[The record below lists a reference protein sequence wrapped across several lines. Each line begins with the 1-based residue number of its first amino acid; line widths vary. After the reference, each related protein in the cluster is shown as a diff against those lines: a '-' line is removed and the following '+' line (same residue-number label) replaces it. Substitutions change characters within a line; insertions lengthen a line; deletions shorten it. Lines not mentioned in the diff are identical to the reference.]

1 MHRPHRSILLALR
14 ALLARA
20 GSLAALTATTAIATI
35 ATIAAGALAPAQ
47 SVHAAEIY
55 RYKDPYGVWRAMKVP
70 TGLAKHYKRAQAR
83 TVFRGNGIK
92 VCLECA
98 PQQGDGARLAAQV
111 PLGSALRWADV
122 PPPAAHDV
130 LIARAAQD
138 SGVDRALLTAV
149 IAIESGFRSD
159 ARSPKGALGLMQL
172 MPATAASVLSVN
184 DIETALV
191 DPATNVQAGSRH
203 LRRLI
208 DQYPGR
214 LDLALAAYNAGEGA
228 VRKYDA
234 VPPYAETQAYVRNV
248 TALYERYK
256 AP

>member
-1 MHRPHRSILLALR
+1 MSQPSIPILSAMR

-20 GSLAALTATTAIATI
+20 GGMAAVAALAT
-35 ATIAAGALAPAQ
+35 GALALASSAPA
-47 SVHAAEIY
+47 HAAETY
-55 RYKDPYGVWRAMKVP
+55 RYKDPFGVWRTMKVP
-70 TGLAKHYKRAQAR
+70 TGYGKYYKRAQAR
-83 TVFRGNGIK
+83 TAVRGGADK
-92 VCLECA
+92 LCLACEPEA
-98 PQQGDGARLAAQV
+98 GDGARRVSRAAAS
-111 PLGSALRWADV
+111 PASALMWGAIK
-122 PPPAAHDV
+122 PTTKHDN

-138 SGVDRALLTAV
+138 SGVDQALLTAI

-172 MPATAASVLSVN
+172 MPATAAPLLSV
-184 DIETALV
+184 DDVERALV

-208 DQYPGR
+208 DRYPGR

-234 VPPYAETQAYVRNV
+234 VPPYAETQAYVKNV
-248 TALYERYK
+248 TALYEQYK

>member
-1 MHRPHRSILLALR
+1 MSSSPPPILSAMR

-20 GSLAALTATTAIATI
+20 GGMAAAAALM
-35 ATIAAGALAPAQ
+35 AGVLALAPSAPA
-47 SVHAAEIY
+47 HAAETY
-55 RYKDPYGVWRAMKVP
+55 RYKDPFGVWRAMKVP
-70 TGLAKHYKRAQAR
+70 SGSGKYYKRAQAR
-83 TVFRGNGIK
+83 TAVSGAGK
-92 VCLECA
+92 LCLACDPE
-98 PQQGDGARLAAQV
+98 PGDGARRASMAS
-111 PLGSALRWADV
+111 PAPALRWGAV
-122 PPPAAHDV
+122 KPTTKHDN

-138 SGVDRALLTAV
+138 SGVDQALLTAI

-172 MPATAASVLSVN
+172 MPATAAPLLSVD
-184 DIETALV
+184 DIERALV

-208 DQYPGR
+208 DRYPGR

-234 VPPYAETQAYVRNV
+234 VPPYAETQAYVKNV
-248 TALYERYK
+248 TALYEQYK